1 MRLQCHALFNFPYFS
16 INEIYLSSLG
26 LILLVDFVNLAIGV
40 FLVLMGVVIIFVGNY
55 YSKIIGILHVL
66 IYFMASFVILGGVIF
81 IFFYD
86 RPSLV

>member
-1 MRLQCHALFNFPYFS
+1 MDFTNLS
-16 INEIYLSSLG
+16 IGIS
-26 LILLVDFVNLAIGV
+26 
-40 FLVLMGVVIIFVGNY
+40 LVLMGVVIIFVGNY

-86 RPSLV
+86 KPALL

>member
-1 MRLQCHALFNFPYFS
+1 MDFTN
-16 INEIYLSSLG
+16 LG
-26 LILLVDFVNLAIGV
+26 VGI

-86 RPSLV
+86 KSALL

>member
-1 MRLQCHALFNFPYFS
+1 MDFTN
-16 INEIYLSSLG
+16 LG
-26 LILLVDFVNLAIGV
+26 VGI
-40 FLVLMGVVIIFVGNY
+40 FLVLMGIVIIFVGNY

-86 RPSLV
+86 KSALL

>member
-1 MRLQCHALFNFPYFS
+1 M
-16 INEIYLSSLG
+16 
-26 LILLVDFVNLAIGV
+26 DFTNIGIGI
-40 FLVLMGVVIIFVGNY
+40 FLVIMGVIIIFVGNY

-86 RPSLV
+86 RPALI

>member
-1 MRLQCHALFNFPYFS
+1 MMDFTN
-16 INEIYLSSLG
+16 LG
-26 LILLVDFVNLAIGV
+26 IGIS
-40 FLVLMGVVIIFVGNY
+40 LVLMGVVIIFVGNY

-86 RPSLV
+86 KPALL

>member
-1 MRLQCHALFNFPYFS
+1 
-16 INEIYLSSLG
+16 
-26 LILLVDFVNLAIGV
+26 VDFTNIGMGI
-40 FLVLMGVVIIFVGNY
+40 FLVIMSVVIIFVGNY

-86 RPSLV
+86 KPALI

>member
-1 MRLQCHALFNFPYFS
+1 VDITN
-16 INEIYLSSLG
+16 LG
-26 LILLVDFVNLAIGV
+26 VGI
-40 FLVLMGVVIIFVGNY
+40 FLVLIGVVIIFVGNY

-86 RPSLV
+86 KPALI

>member
-1 MRLQCHALFNFPYFS
+1 MDLTNLG
-16 INEIYLSSLG
+16 IGISLV
-26 LILLVDFVNLAIGV
+26 IL
-40 FLVLMGVVIIFVGNY
+40 GVVIIFVGNY

-86 RPSLV
+86 KSALI

>member
-1 MRLQCHALFNFPYFS
+1 M
-16 INEIYLSSLG
+16 
-26 LILLVDFVNLAIGV
+26 DFVNLGIGI
-40 FLVLMGVVIIFVGNY
+40 FLVLLGVVIIFVGSY
-55 YSKIIGILHVL
+55 YSKVLGILHVL

>member
-1 MRLQCHALFNFPYFS
+1 VDITN
-16 INEIYLSSLG
+16 LG
-26 LILLVDFVNLAIGV
+26 VGI

-55 YSKIIGILHVL
+55 FSKIIGILHVL

-86 RPSLV
+86 KPALI